1 MSTGTA
7 KLEGVTV
14 MVVKVVMV
22 VTVRAEE
29 ALGSQH
35 YDPVLYLSLQA
46 PLTIGHLSS
55 RQV

>member
-1 MSTGTA
+1 MGTA
-7 KLEGVTV
+7 KLEGATV
-14 MVVKVVMV
+14 MVAKVVMV
-22 VTVRAEE
+22 VMVTAEE

-35 YDPVLYLSLQA
+35 YGPVLYLPLQA